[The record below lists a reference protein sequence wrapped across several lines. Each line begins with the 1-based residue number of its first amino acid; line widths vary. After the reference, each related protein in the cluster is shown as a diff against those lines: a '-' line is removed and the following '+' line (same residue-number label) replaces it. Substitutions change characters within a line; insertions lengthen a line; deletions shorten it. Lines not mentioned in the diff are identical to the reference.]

1 MDRRAPSSDMAQ
13 QMAAGL
19 PVGIIRGR
27 VAVREFEFD
36 VVGPLRR
43 ADYLQVRHP
52 ADGWTLA
59 QAASMEKF
67 AEEGEERTRARAVVI
82 GVKDEAG
89 VLRLPRTPL
98 SPGDRVFPADPEL
111 VRRVLGLGEPTGA
124 YLGHLEGTTIPV
136 YIPVNT
142 LVTRHLSVLAKTGG
156 GKSYATAVLVEEL
169 LERKV
174 PVVVL
179 DPHGEY
185 GSLKEPSDD
194 PRNMEAFGVA
204 PSSYAPQVSLFT
216 PMSRAIHKEADRVF
230 RLDGIN
236 LKSRDLWRL
245 LPDLAPRLQSTLQ
258 QAVQK
263 AAARRETYRITDI
276 LHALEEAKGKD
287 RYELQARLEELRDSG
302 ILSDSPTTVD
312 ELVVPGRGTIINL
325 KGLDPRLQEVV
336 AARVAHDLFEARKH
350 DRVPPLML
358 VVEEAHEFCPEKG
371 FKKAASSD
379 ILRTIASE
387 GRKFGLGLGVIS
399 QRPARIDKN
408 VLSQCGSQI
417 ILRVTNPNDIMVL
430 RKSLEGFTEEM
441 AEDLKR
447 LPPGTAIVAT
457 PDIEKPVT
465 VRIRPRRT
473 RHGGTAK
480 VVG

>member
-1 MDRRAPSSDMAQ
+1 MDRRNHFSHMAQ
-13 QMAAGL
+13 QLATSVAS
-19 PVGIIRGR
+19 GIIRGR
-27 VAVREFEFD
+27 VAIREFEFD
-36 VVGPLRR
+36 VVGPLKRSE
-43 ADYLQVRHP
+43 YLQVHHP

-59 QAASMEKF
+59 QTASMERF
-67 AEEGEERTRARAVVI
+67 AEGGAERTRARAVVI

-89 VLRLPRTPL
+89 VLRLPRTPF

-111 VRRVLGLGEPTGA
+111 VRRVLGLGDATGA
-124 YLGHLEGTTIPV
+124 YLGHLEGTAIPV
-136 YIPVNT
+136 YVPVNT

-174 PVVVL
+174 PLVVL

-185 GSLKEPSDD
+185 GSLKEPSED
-194 PRNMEAFGVA
+194 PRNMEAFGVSPA
-204 PSSYAPQVSLFT
+204 SYASQLAVLT
-216 PMSRAIHKEADRVF
+216 PMSKAIHKEADRVF

-236 LKSRDLWRL
+236 LKPRELRGV
-245 LPDLAPRLQSTLQ
+245 LPDLSPRLHSTLQ
-258 QAVQK
+258 QAIQK
-263 AAARRETYRITDI
+263 AAAKKETYRVTDV
-276 LHALEEAKGKD
+276 LGALDDAKGKD
-287 RYELQARLEELRDSG
+287 KYELQARLEELRDSG
-302 ILSDSPTTVD
+302 VLSDSPTTVD
-312 ELVVPGRGTIINL
+312 ELVAPGRGTVINL

-465 VRIRPRRT
+465 VRVRPRRT

>member
-1 MDRRAPSSDMAQ
+1 METVLEKQ
-13 QMAAGL
+13 AAGT
-19 PVGIIRGR
+19 IRGK
-27 VAVREFEFD
+27 VTVREFEFE
-36 VVGPLRR
+36 VTGPLKR
-43 ADYLQVRHP
+43 AEYLQVHH
-52 ADGWTLA
+52 ALDGWVLA
-59 QAASMEKF
+59 QVTRMERF
-67 AEEGEERTRARAVVI
+67 AEDGMEVTRARAEVI
-82 GVKDEAG
+82 GVKDAAG

-98 SPGDRVFPADPEL
+98 SPGEPVFPAEPSL

-124 YLGHLEGTTIPV
+124 YLGHLEGTAIPV
-136 YIPVNT
+136 YVPVNT

-169 LERKV
+169 LERKM
-174 PVVVL
+174 PLVVL

-185 GSLKEPSDD
+185 GSLKEPSSD
-194 PRNMEAFGVA
+194 PRNMGAFEVV
-204 PSSYAPQVSLFT
+204 PKSYGSQVKVLT
-216 PMSRAIHKEADRVF
+216 PISKAVHKEADAVF
-230 RLDGIN
+230 RLDTMN
-236 LKSRDLWRL
+236 LKPRDLRGL
-245 LPDLAPRLQSTLQ
+245 LPDLPPRLHSALQ
-258 QAVQK
+258 QAVQRV
-263 AAARRETYRITDI
+263 ASRQEVYRISDI
-276 LHALEEAKGKD
+276 ARALEESKGREK
-287 RYELQARLEELRDSG
+287 YELQARLEELRDSG

-312 ELVVPGRGTIINL
+312 ELVAPGRGTVVNL
-325 KGLDPRLQEVV
+325 KGLEPRLQEVV

-350 DRVPPLML
+350 DRIPPLML

-387 GRKFGLGLGVIS
+387 GRKFGLGLAVIS

-417 ILRVTNPNDIMVL
+417 ILRVTNPNDIAVL

-441 AEDLKR
+441 ADDLRR

-473 RHGGTAK
+473 RHGGAAK